1 MANKEF
7 IAVNWTANQIIDE
20 DSMDQVN
27 SNLVWMRNH
36 KVEGKY
42 QHLNNATTEIGL
54 KILCGRKQITPR
66 RSDTAIVQVGFT
78 KLFTPGS
85 TPVITTSITSPA
97 QVNFFTVINGIGR
110 LQPNHVGFEC
120 KVNVAANRK
129 KFDKIAK
136 SIFINWIAMGY

>member
-7 IAVNWTANQIIDE
+7 VAVNWTAHQILDE
-20 DSMDQVN
+20 DSMDQIN
-27 SNLVWMRNH
+27 SNLVWMRNR
-36 KVEGKY
+36 KLEGKY

-54 KILCGRKQITPR
+54 KLLCGRKQITPR
-66 RSDTAIVQVGFT
+66 KSDTALVQVGFT

-97 QVNFFTVINGIGR
+97 QINFYTIINGIGR
-110 LQPNHVGFEC
+110 LQPNHQGFEC
-120 KVNVAANRK
+120 KVNVAGK
-129 KFDKIAK
+129 KGKDRINK